1 MPGSLLVTGVSGF
14 IGRHVAQEAL
24 RRGYRVTGVD
34 RTERRQDDIEFVR
47 ADIRDKDRM
56 LEVMRGKER
65 VVHLAAVT
73 SNVEFVRNPEDCYD
87 VNVNGFLSVLDAAV
101 RAGCERLAY
110 ASSAAVYLDGFS
122 EDTVIELARQ
132 SNHYA
137 KSKIMNEMMAQSYAD
152 IAGMRTVGLRFFN
165 VYGNGENDKGDY
177 ASIITIFLRAKR
189 RGEALVIYGDGSQAR
204 DLVNVADAARVT
216 VDLLERGSERVY
228 NVGTGVANPYRAIA
242 ERIDR
247 DAVAFVP
254 NPLTSYQHYTRAD
267 TTRLRAALGD
277 YQFLALEEGMRQMGA
292 DLS

>member
-1 MPGSLLVTGVSGF
+1 MPGSLLITGVSGF

-56 LEVMRGKER
+56 LEVMRGKEH

-87 VNVNGFLSVLDAAV
+87 VNMNGFLSVLDAAA

-137 KSKIMNEMMAQSYAD
+137 KSKIMNEMLAQSYAD
-152 IAGMRTVGLRFFN
+152 ITSMRTVGLRFFN

-177 ASIITIFLRAKR
+177 ASIITIFLRARR
-189 RGEALVIYGDGSQAR
+189 RGEPLVIYGDGNQAR

-216 VDLLERGSERVY
+216 MDLLERGSERVY
-228 NVGTGVANPYRAIA
+228 NVGTGVANLYLAIA

>member
-1 MPGSLLVTGVSGF
+1 MSGSLLITGASGF

-24 RRGYRVTGVD
+24 TRGYRVTGVD
-34 RTERRQDDIEFVR
+34 RAERRQDDIEFVR
-47 ADIRDKDRM
+47 ADIRDRDRM
-56 LEVMRGKER
+56 LEVMTGKER

-73 SNVEFVRNPEDCYD
+73 SNVEFMRKPADCYD
-87 VNVNGFLSVLDAAV
+87 VNVNGFLNVLDAAA

-122 EDTVIELARQ
+122 EDTVIELTRQ
-132 SNHYA
+132 NNHYA

-177 ASIITIFLRAKR
+177 ASIITIFLKAKR
-189 RGEALVIYGDGSQAR
+189 NGKPLVIYGDGSQAR

-228 NVGTGVANPYRAIA
+228 NVGTGVANPYLAIA
-242 ERIDR
+242 EKIDR

-254 NPLTSYQHYTRAD
+254 NPLTSYQRYTRAD
-267 TTRLRAALGD
+267 TTRLRTALGR
-277 YQFLALEEGMRQMGA
+277 YSFLSLEEGMRQMGA
-292 DLS
+292 DLA